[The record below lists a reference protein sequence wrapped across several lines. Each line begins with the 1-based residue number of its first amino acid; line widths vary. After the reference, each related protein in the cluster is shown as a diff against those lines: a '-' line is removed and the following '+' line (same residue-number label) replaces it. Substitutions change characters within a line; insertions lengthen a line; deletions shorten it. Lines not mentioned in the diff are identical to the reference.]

1 MNKEDILA
9 KSRLENQGKPDE
21 LELVAMG
28 KASRTGML
36 IGAEIC
42 VVLFTVSLWV
52 LDRFDIASAAWM
64 IYLAMLGSHNLV
76 LYKHLKDEA
85 KLASG
90 IICLEFAVFFLVAF
104 ISCVITERG

>member
-36 IGAEIC
+36 IGAEY
-42 VVLFTVSLWV
+42 VS
-52 LDRFDIASAAWM
+52 
-64 IYLAMLGSHNLV
+64 Y
-76 LYKHLKDEA
+76 
-85 KLASG
+85 
-90 IICLEFAVFFLVAF
+90 CLL
-104 ISCVITERG
+104 